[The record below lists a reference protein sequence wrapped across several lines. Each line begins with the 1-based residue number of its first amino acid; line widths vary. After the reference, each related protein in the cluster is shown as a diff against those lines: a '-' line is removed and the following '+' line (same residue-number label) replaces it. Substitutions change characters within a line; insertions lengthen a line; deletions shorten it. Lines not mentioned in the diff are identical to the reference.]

1 MFTGIIQ
8 GVGKLIDKISNKN
21 YKTYIIKFPK
31 RLLINL
37 SIGDSVSNNGCCLS
51 VTDINNSK
59 VSFDL
64 ITETLK
70 VTNLNSMELGD
81 EINIERSL
89 KLGDEIGGNI
99 VSGHVICV
107 ACIINIFKDCDN
119 IRILLHINNLNIMK
133 FIFYKGFIVVDG
145 ISLTVGEVFEDSFFI
160 YIIPETIRR
169 TNILKKKIGQTV
181 NIEIDQ
187 YSHLVIKSVER
198 IIKKNFNF

>member
-107 ACIINIFKDCDN
+107 AYIINIFKDCDN